1 MSELIDKALA
11 DCGDTDVVVMGRN
24 VLEETGR
31 VFKELFGDAKVIIIA
46 DENTWAVAGEQ
57 TKASLEG
64 AGVETVEPMIFPGR
78 PAVYACYANV
88 EKIRDHMRDLDG
100 VIACSIGSGTL
111 NDITKRASDELGRRY
126 MNVCT
131 AASMDGYAA
140 FGASITENGFKHTMS
155 CRAPQAL
162 IADLPTM
169 AGAPQRC
176 TATGLGD
183 LIEKVPAGADWIVA
197 DELGIEPIDDEV
209 WDLVQGPLTSAI
221 SDPEGL
227 ANGKPEAFD
236 GLIEGLVMS
245 GLAMQKY
252 RISSRPASGA
262 GHQFSHLWEMEHLGM
277 DQDPP
282 LTHGFKVGLGTISVL
297 ALWERTLNH
306 DFTTLDVDAAVAK
319 WPSAEEMEAKVRANF
334 TGDMLEPAV
343 RQTMDKYLD
352 ADALRERLE
361 LVKSTWPTI
370 RERCR
375 SQVMPAAKVEEII
388 KTVGGI
394 YHPAQIG
401 LTRER
406 FHDTYYR
413 CQMIRSRYTL
423 LDLLVETGTIGDLV
437 ESLFEPDGF
446 WGRRPGRRTEYQ
458 DDVGWGWPLAPAPP
472 DLLARRTL

>member
-11 DCGDTDVVVMGRN
+11 DCDDTDVVIMGHN
-24 VLEETGR
+24 VLGETGR
-31 VFKELFGDAKVIIIA
+31 VFKKLFGDAKAIIIA

-57 TKASLEG
+57 TKASFK
-64 AGVETVEPMIFPGR
+64 ANGVETVEPMIFPGR
-78 PAVYACYANV
+78 PTVYACYENI
-88 EKIRDHMRDLDG
+88 EKIRDHIRDLDG
-100 VIACSIGSGTL
+100 VIACSIDSGTL

-140 FGASITENGFKHTMS
+140 FGASVTENDFKHTMS

-162 IADLPTM
+162 VADLPTM

-183 LIEKVPAGADWIVA
+183 LIEKVPAGADWIIA
-197 DELGIEPIDDEV
+197 DELGIEPIDGESWSLAQDA
-209 WDLVQGPLTSAI
+209 LPTAI

-227 ANGKPEAFD
+227 ANGNPESFV
-236 GLIEGLVMS
+236 GLVEGLVLS

-252 RISSRPASGA
+252 RMSSRPASGA

-277 DQDPP
+277 NQDPP
-282 LTHGFKVGLGTISVL
+282 LTRGFKVGLGTISVL
-297 ALWERTLNH
+297 ALWEKVLEH
-306 DFTTLDVDAAVAK
+306 DFATLDVDAAVAE

-343 RQTMDKYLD
+343 KQTMDKYLD

-361 LVKSTWPTI
+361 LVKSKWPTI
-370 RERCR
+370 QERCR
-375 SQVMPAAKVEEII
+375 AQVMPATRVEDII
-388 KTVGGI
+388 KAVGGI

-423 LDLLVETGTIGDLV
+423 LDLLIETGTISDFV
-437 ESLFEPDGF
+437 EPLFESDGF
-446 WGRRPGRRTEYQ
+446 WGQRPWPQ
-458 DDVGWGWPLAPAPP
+458 D
-472 DLLARRTL
+472 

>member
-282 LTHGFKVGLGTISVL
+282 TDPRVQGGTRHDLSARSVGENAQPRFQHPRRRRRCRQVAVGRGNGGQGSRQLHGRHARACCQADHGQVPRRRCAARASGTRQVNV
-297 ALWERTLNH
+297 ADRPRTLPLPGH
-306 DFTTLDVDAAVAK
+306 AGCQGRGDHQDCWWHLPPGADRPDSGALPRHLLPVPADSVALH
-319 WPSAEEMEAKVRANF
+319 PS
-334 TGDMLEPAV
+334 
-343 RQTMDKYLD
+343 
-352 ADALRERLE
+352 
-361 LVKSTWPTI
+361 
-370 RERCR
+370 
-375 SQVMPAAKVEEII
+375 
-388 KTVGGI
+388 
-394 YHPAQIG
+394 
-401 LTRER
+401 
-406 FHDTYYR
+406 
-413 CQMIRSRYTL
+413 
-423 LDLLVETGTIGDLV
+423 
-437 ESLFEPDGF
+437 
-446 WGRRPGRRTEYQ
+446 
-458 DDVGWGWPLAPAPP
+458 
-472 DLLARRTL
+472 

>member
-31 VFKELFGDAKVIIIA
+31 VFKELFGDAKAIIIA

-57 TKASLEG
+57 TKASLKG

-78 PAVYACYANV
+78 PAVYACYENV

-227 ANGKPEAFD
+227 VNGKPEAFD

-306 DFTTLDVDAAVAK
+306 DFTALDVDAAVAK
-319 WPSAEEMEAKVRANF
+319 WPSAKKWRPRFAPTSRATCSSLPSGRPWTNTSTPMRCESVWNWSSQRGRPF
-334 TGDMLEPAV
+334 ENAAAPKLC
-343 RQTMDKYLD
+343 
-352 ADALRERLE
+352 RL
-361 LVKSTWPTI
+361 P
-370 RERCR
+370 
-375 SQVMPAAKVEEII
+375 
-388 KTVGGI
+388 
-394 YHPAQIG
+394 
-401 LTRER
+401 
-406 FHDTYYR
+406 
-413 CQMIRSRYTL
+413 RSRRSSR
-423 LDLLVETGTIGDLV
+423 LLVVFTTRRRSASLGSASTTPTTG
-437 ESLFEPDGF
+437 
-446 WGRRPGRRTEYQ
+446 
-458 DDVGWGWPLAPAPP
+458 
-472 DLLARRTL
+472 AR